1 MWREGAKNE
10 LRGGSGQLG
19 RVFGRRG
26 AGEESPRL
34 HDSIPLQKAS
44 TVLYRVSVVRLTAT
58 GRFLTAHPMCVKG
71 LYVFTVL
78 SGLAASGM
86 LQVSGMRIYTSEE
99 VEAVNGTDVRLRC
112 TFESSSPI
120 KPDDVVITWS
130 FRPLKGGPRQ
140 SVFYYQRKPF
150 LPQEGLFRKC
160 ISWAGDIMGSD
171 ASIIIREVKFIYN
184 GSYICQVKNPPDVHG
199 PDGEIKLRVVETAS
213 FSGLLLLAFAIAA
226 AISGI
231 VILLLIIASCRRCKR
246 RRQRELEGN
255 EEAPRKERKDP
266 TAW

>member
-1 MWREGAKNE
+1 MK
-10 LRGGSGQLG
+10 S
-19 RVFGRRG
+19 
-26 AGEESPRL
+26 SRL
-34 HDSIPLQKAS
+34 
-44 TVLYRVSVVRLTAT
+44 VSSALLCSLVR
-58 GRFLTAHPMCVKG
+58 
-71 LYVFTVL
+71 
-78 SGLAASGM
+78 SM

-112 TFESSSPI
+112 TFESSRGLSL
-120 KPDDVVITWS
+120 ITS
-130 FRPLKGGPRQ
+130 DYSLPSLPYLNVSTNFLLQ
-140 SVFYYQRKPF
+140 VFYYQRKPF

-184 GSYICQVKNPPDVHG
+184 GTYICQVKNPPDVHG